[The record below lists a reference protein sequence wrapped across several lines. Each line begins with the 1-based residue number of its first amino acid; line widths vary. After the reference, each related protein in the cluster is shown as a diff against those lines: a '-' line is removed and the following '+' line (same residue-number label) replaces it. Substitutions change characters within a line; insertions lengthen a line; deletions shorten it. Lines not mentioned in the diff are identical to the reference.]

1 MNMFDFFS
9 VDRRTMPQQ
18 NVSRNNMTQPIPV
31 AKAVSNTAINMQPQ
45 YSPGKRK
52 RAQST

>member
-1 MNMFDFFS
+1 
-9 VDRRTMPQQ
+9 MPAMPAMPHQ
-18 NVSRNNMTQPIPV
+18 NVLRNNMTQPIPV
-31 AKAVSNTAINMQPQ
+31 AKAVSNAAINMQPQ